1 MELILIRHLKTPGN
15 EKRQYIGSTDEDLSE
30 QEVLNFKKKCKQAS
44 YPQVQQVIVSPMKR
58 CIQTAE
64 LIYPKNQITQEVL
77 LKECDFGIFEG
88 KTYEELK
95 DRAEYQA
102 WLDSGGTIAF
112 PEGEEQKEFRS
123 RCVRGMLC
131 QVDRLCEE
139 NVESAAFVVHGG
151 TIMACITGFLLDC
164 MFGDPVWMY
173 HPIRVIGNLIS
184 VLEKGLRKLLCSQI
198 PASEQEKKNRREVLA
213 GGILWILAVSLSFL
227 VPAVLLFAARKI
239 HPAVRF
245 LLETFWCYQIFAAR
259 CLVGESKKV
268 YQKLKEDDL
277 PGARKAVSMIV
288 GRDTENLTAEGVT
301 KAAVETVAENTSDGV
316 TAPLLF
322 LLIGGAPL
330 GFLYKAVNTM
340 DSMLGYKNEKYLY
353 FGRIPAK
360 MDDVFNYIPA
370 RLTAWFM
377 IVAAFLTGM
386 DGKNAWKIYLRDK
399 RKHASP
405 NSAQSEAVCAGAL
418 DVQLAGDAVYFGKVY
433 KKDYIGN
440 AIRKIEPEDILRAG
454 KLMYMTTI
462 LMMVVFGGLLLW
474 IY

>member
-1 MELILIRHLKTPGN
+1 MHFRRSG
-15 EKRQYIGSTDEDLSE
+15 
-30 QEVLNFKKKCKQAS
+30 
-44 YPQVQQVIVSPMKR
+44 
-58 CIQTAE
+58 
-64 LIYPKNQITQEVL
+64 
-77 LKECDFGIFEG
+77 
-88 KTYEELK
+88 
-95 DRAEYQA
+95 
-102 WLDSGGTIAF
+102 LDVPS
-112 PEGEEQKEFRS
+112 
-123 RCVRGMLC
+123 
-131 QVDRLCEE
+131 
-139 NVESAAFVVHGG
+139 
-151 TIMACITGFLLDC
+151 
-164 MFGDPVWMY
+164 
-173 HPIRVIGNLIS
+173 IRVIGNLIS
-184 VLEKGLRKLLCSQI
+184 VLEKGLRKLLCSRI
-198 PASEQEKKNRREVLA
+198 PASEQEKKNIREVLA
-213 GGILWILAVSLSFL
+213 GGILWILTVSLSFL
-227 VPAVLLFAARKI
+227 VPAVLLFAAGKV

-259 CLVGESKKV
+259 CLVGESRKV

-288 GRDTENLTAEGVT
+288 GRDTENLTVEGVT

-386 DGKNAWKIYLRDK
+386 DGENAWKIYLRDK

-433 KKDYIGN
+433 KKDYIGD